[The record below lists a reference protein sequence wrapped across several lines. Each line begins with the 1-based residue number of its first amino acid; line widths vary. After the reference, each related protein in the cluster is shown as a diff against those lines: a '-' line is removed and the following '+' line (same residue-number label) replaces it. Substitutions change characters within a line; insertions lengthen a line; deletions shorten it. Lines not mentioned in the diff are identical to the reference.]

1 MRISDWSS
9 DVCSSDLPERQRRA
23 GESMAV
29 PAGADEE
36 VGLADRKRLARDAR
50 AADGDRAAERE
61 QARGREKLAAAGG
74 DHRLPLPAHSGR
86 ESSAGR
92 LSATSTIS
100 CPNSAF
106 AQANQLR
113 VKFFGSSL

>member
-74 DHRLPLPAHSGR
+74 DHRLPLRPEAR
-86 ESSAGR
+86 R
-92 LSATSTIS
+92 LGKECVST
-100 CPNSAF
+100 CRF
-106 AQANQLR
+106 R
-113 VKFFGSSL
+113 RRTYH